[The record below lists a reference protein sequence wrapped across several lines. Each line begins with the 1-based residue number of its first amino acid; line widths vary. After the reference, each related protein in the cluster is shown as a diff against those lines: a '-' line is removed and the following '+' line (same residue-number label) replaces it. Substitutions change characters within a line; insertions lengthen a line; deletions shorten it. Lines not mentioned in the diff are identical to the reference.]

1 MNSDAVFN
9 VSITI
14 VALLIPINAFLF
26 VWVARFKLESLEAA
40 LTDCKLVSDSKRH
53 WNTSGALGRQMR
65 LGMVASCFFFLRL
78 WARHGLVDADQVRRV
93 PRRLKCWV
101 YIPNLAGVVL
111 ITASLIL
118 LVASGDI
125 TI

>member
-65 LGMVASCFFFLRL
+65 LGMVASCFSFCDC
-78 WARHGLVDADQVRRV
+78 GLAMG
-93 PRRLKCWV
+93 L
-101 YIPNLAGVVL
+101 LTL
-111 ITASLIL
+111 IK
-118 LVASGDI
+118 
-125 TI
+125 